1 MSLQRN
7 ANYNYYK
14 LKQNLLRVFF
24 FLCVDKAWL
33 QATHG
38 EEIDSGWNY

>member
-14 LKQNLLRVFF
+14 LKQNLLRVFLF
-24 FLCVDKAWL
+24 FLDKAWL